1 VLGILGVRTSS
12 AISTRLLG
20 FYSLSMEIA
29 NITPASAYWGV
40 LHWSWVPGPRR
51 CSAFGFEET
60 LRRQSQIN
68 RWEAIRRKRLTRRWW
83 GSRRLELLGDQQL
96 FKAQRFRRILHGF
109 IFKEEKDFRPVKIR
123 ESSVVWPSIDMLL
136 ITSLIPWRGFDGSAC
151 FGYHIPILPGP
162 MQSLRSFQ
170 FEESDVGFPT
180 CHRTVVV
187 VVKIRRIGPLHND
200 IVLCISLAKASNLLC
215 LE

>member
-1 VLGILGVRTSS
+1 VGHAEPGIEAPESIFACLDNKKLPVIGDWRCHWHEGSVLGDCVGERDVLGILGARTSS
-12 AISTRLLG
+12 AISTHLLR
-20 FYSLSMEIA
+20 FYSLSVEIA

-83 GSRRLELLGDQQL
+83 GSRRLELLDDQQL

-136 ITSLIPWRGFDGSAC
+136 ITSLIP
-151 FGYHIPILPGP
+151 
-162 MQSLRSFQ
+162 
-170 FEESDVGFPT
+170 
-180 CHRTVVV
+180 
-187 VVKIRRIGPLHND
+187 
-200 IVLCISLAKASNLLC
+200 
-215 LE
+215 